1 MNRYER
7 RPTAAAEAQVD
18 FGHGEF
24 RIVRPGA
31 YVRCATTGA
40 PIPLEALRYWNVELQ
55 EAYSTPEAKLMRL
68 GLKPVGPGLGGR

>member
-7 RPTAAAEAQVD
+7 RPTAAAEAQID

-31 YVRCATTGA
+31 YVRCATPGV
-40 PIPLEALRYWNVELQ
+40 PIPLEALRYWNVDRQ
-55 EAYSTPEAKLMRL
+55 EAYASPQAKLMRL
-68 GLKPVGPGLGGR
+68 GLKTAAGDGS